1 MNIQGY
7 YESDEVWV
15 PDPID
20 YGYAISSFENLYE
33 PKNINCDSDMMSSI
47 NTDLES
53 ATNEGKPLRNIASS
67 GFNLTK

>member
-7 YESDEVWV
+7 YESEEVWV

-20 YGYAISSFENLYE
+20 YGYAISSLENFYE
-33 PKNINCDSDMMSSI
+33 PTNINCDVTDMTSSI

-53 ATNEGKPLRNIASS
+53 ATNEIA
-67 GFNLTK
+67 